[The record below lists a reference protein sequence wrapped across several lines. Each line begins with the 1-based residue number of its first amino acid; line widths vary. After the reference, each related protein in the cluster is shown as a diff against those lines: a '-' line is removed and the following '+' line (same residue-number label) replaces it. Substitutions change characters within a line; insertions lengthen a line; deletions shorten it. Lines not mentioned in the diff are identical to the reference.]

1 MDMSSFHPTFSAF
14 ILSYIHPVLTLFFQA
29 YFPYIKTRY
38 WNTVRRIYKDLRVKF
53 YFLENPMLLK
63 NIHHAETFPASYLD
77 NKDFLHH

>member
-1 MDMSSFHPTFSAF
+1 M
-14 ILSYIHPVLTLFFQA
+14 YQNQVLCKYCQKNLL
-29 YFPYIKTRY
+29 
-38 WNTVRRIYKDLRVKF
+38 YKDLRVKF

>member
-29 YFPYIKTRY
+29 YFPCIKTRY